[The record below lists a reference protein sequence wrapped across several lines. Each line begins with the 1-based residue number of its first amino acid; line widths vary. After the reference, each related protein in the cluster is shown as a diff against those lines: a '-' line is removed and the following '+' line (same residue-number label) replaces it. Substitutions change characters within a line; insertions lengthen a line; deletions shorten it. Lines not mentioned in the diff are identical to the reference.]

1 MLFFVILNLNDG
13 GAYMA
18 IDTHTHVNSLMV
30 SDVSKSIEL
39 INKDDTLSN
48 VINVGVDIETSRESV
63 NIANNNSKFYS
74 TVGIHPLYVGDKYD
88 DYRELDSLYHMIT
101 GKVVAIGEIGLD
113 IDWGNYSEKN
123 ILNQKIY
130 LIEQINLANSLGLP
144 VVIHSSNANKQ
155 VIEVFEKYVKPQ
167 YGCVFH
173 CFQPDL
179 EDLEYIVSNGFYI
192 SFAGKIT
199 YKTAK
204 KSIDVLKAV
213 PDDLFLVETDS
224 PYICPEPFK
233 RDDINCSSNLHFI
246 IDRIADLKEV
256 SSDSIEKLTEDNAKK
271 LFKRMK

>member
-1 MLFFVILNLNDG
+1 
-13 GAYMA
+13 MA

-113 IDWGNYSEKN
+113 IDWGNSSEKN

-179 EDLEYIVSNGFYI
+179 EDLEYLVSNGYYV

-213 PDDLFLVETDS
+213 PDELFLVETDS
-224 PYICPEPFK
+224 PYISPEPFR

-246 IDRIADLKEV
+246 IDRIADLKGV

>member
-1 MLFFVILNLNDG
+1 
-13 GAYMA
+13 MA

-30 SDVSKSIEL
+30 RDVQKSIDL
-39 INKDDTLSN
+39 INEDSSLSS
-48 VINVGVDIETSRESV
+48 VINVGVDIETSREAV
-63 NIANNNSKFYS
+63 TIASDNPKFYS

-113 IDWGNYSEKN
+113 INMDSN

-130 LIEQINLANSLGLP
+130 LIEQINLANCLGLP
-144 VVIHSSNANKQ
+144 VVIHSNNANKQ
-155 VIEVFEKYVKPQ
+155 VIEIFEKYVKPQ

-179 EDLEYIVSNGFYI
+179 EDLAYLVSNGYYV
-192 SFAGKIT
+192 SFGGRLT

-213 PDDLFLVETDS
+213 PKDLFLVETDS
-224 PYICPEPFK
+224 PYISPEPV
-233 RDDINCSSNLHFI
+233 RGTINCSSNLHYI
-246 IDRIADLKEV
+246 IDRIASLKGT
-256 SSDSIEKLTEDNAKK
+256 SSNYIENVTDKNAKR
-271 LFKRMK
+271 LFKRIK

>member
-1 MLFFVILNLNDG
+1 
-13 GAYMA
+13 MA

-39 INKDDTLSN
+39 INNDDTLSN
-48 VINVGVDIETSRESV
+48 VINVGVDIETSREAV
-63 NIANNNSKFYS
+63 NIASNNSKFYS

-101 GKVVAIGEIGLD
+101 GKAVAIGEIGLD
-113 IDWGNYSEKN
+113 IDWENSSEKN

-179 EDLEYIVSNGFYI
+179 DDLEYLVNNGYYV
-192 SFAGKIT
+192 SFAGRIT

-204 KSIDVLKAV
+204 KSIDVLNAV
-213 PDDLFLVETDS
+213 PEDLFLVETDS
-224 PYICPEPFK
+224 PYMSPEPF
-233 RDDINCSSNLHFI
+233 RGSINTSSNLHYI
-246 IDRIADLKEV
+246 IDRIAEIKGANY
-256 SSDSIEKLTEDNAKK
+256 SDIENITDKNAKR
-271 LFKRMK
+271 LFKRII

>member
-1 MLFFVILNLNDG
+1 
-13 GAYMA
+13 MA
-18 IDTHTHVNSLMV
+18 IDSHTHVNSLMV
-30 SDVSKSIEL
+30 SDVQKSINL
-39 INKDDTLSN
+39 INNDESLSN
-48 VINVGVDIETSRESV
+48 VINVGVDIDTSREAIQ
-63 NIANNNSKFYS
+63 IACDNSKFYA
-74 TVGIHPLYVGDKYD
+74 TAGIHPIYVGDKYD

-101 GKVVAIGEIGLD
+101 GKVVAIGEIGID
-113 IDWGNYSEKN
+113 INFDNYSERN

-246 IDRIADLKEV
+246 IDRIADIKRV
-256 SSDSIEKLTEDNAKK
+256 SSSSIEKITEDNAKK